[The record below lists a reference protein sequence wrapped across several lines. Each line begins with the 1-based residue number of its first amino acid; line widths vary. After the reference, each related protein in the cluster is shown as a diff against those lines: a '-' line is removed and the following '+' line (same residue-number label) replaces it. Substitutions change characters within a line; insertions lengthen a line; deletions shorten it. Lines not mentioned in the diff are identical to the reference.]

1 MKEEDTTKESFRN
14 KLMPPGEE
22 GSGLFY
28 SETERKRTEEELSK
42 KQEELQ
48 IIFDSVPAMVF
59 YKDRENR
66 MIHVNKAFTEAMGL
80 DKNQIEG
87 KTCFELWPE
96 QAEHYWC
103 DDKEVMESGRPKISI
118 IEPLVTIK
126 GEIWVQ
132 TDKIPCRN
140 EKGEIVGV
148 IGFAIDITDRKEAQ
162 EALEQS
168 EEEYRTL
175 VDNVNIGVY
184 RNTPDLEGRFLKA
197 NPTMVKMFGY
207 DSVEEFMK
215 VKVSEL
221 YQDPQDRVR
230 FVEKIKKTGF
240 SKNEEVRLRKKDG
253 TFIWAAV
260 TAKVNFDSS
269 GEPQWIDGV
278 IEDITER
285 KRREEEIKES
295 EERFRNVFDNN
306 RDGILLAD
314 METQQFIMSN
324 KAICKMLGYTEE
336 EIRRLGVKDIHP
348 KKDLPYVIEQFEK
361 FVRQEIEFAPDL
373 PVKRKDGSVFYAD
386 INTTPITLAGKKY
399 LMGSFRDITERRKA
413 KEGLELLNKELMKSN
428 KKLKQLV
435 LRDPQTGLYNHRYL
449 QDAIEAEFY
458 RAKRYVHPFSVMM
471 LDVDYFKSINDVYGH
486 IFGDL
491 VLKQLARQL
500 KRMVRQY
507 DIVVRFGG
515 EEFMIISPG
524 IDRYQALKLAQRLLD
539 IINLYNFGDK
549 NHTVKLKLSIAVV
562 SYPEDKIIKG
572 MDLVEIGDQI
582 LNKVK
587 EYGGNNVYSS
597 LDIKKKISS
606 LSRKPKIDI
615 SLLKDKMEKLTKRTN
630 QSLIEAVFAFAKTIE
645 LKDQYTGEHVEK
657 TVQYATEIA
666 EALNLADDEI
676 ECIKQAAVLHD
687 LGKIGI
693 SEKILVK
700 KSRLTK
706 EEFEEIKKH
715 PQIGVDIIR
724 PIKFLHNIIPLIL
737 YHHERWDGKGY
748 PNGLK
753 GEEIPIG
760 ARIVAIADVYQALT
774 SNRPYRKAY
783 SEEETLKIIKKGS
796 GTQFDLAVVT
806 KFVQVIQQRKQIK

>member
-1 MKEEDTTKESFRN
+1 MKEQDTTKESFRN

-28 SETERKRTEEELSK
+28 SETERKRPEEELSK

-66 MIHVNKAFTEAMGL
+66 MIRVNKAFTEAMGL

-132 TDKIPCRN
+132 TDKIPYRN
-140 EKGEIVGV
+140 EKGEIVGI

-175 VDNVNIGVY
+175 VDNVNIGIY
-184 RNTPDLEGRFLKA
+184 RNTPDPGGRFLKA
-197 NPTMVKMFGY
+197 NPAMVKMFGY

-221 YQDPQDRVR
+221 YEDPQDRVR

-285 KRREEEIKES
+285 KKAEKEL
-295 EERFRNVFDNN
+295 D
-306 RDGILLAD
+306 
-314 METQQFIMSN
+314 
-324 KAICKMLGYTEE
+324 
-336 EIRRLGVKDIHP
+336 
-348 KKDLPYVIEQFEK
+348 
-361 FVRQEIEFAPDL
+361 
-373 PVKRKDGSVFYAD
+373 
-386 INTTPITLAGKKY
+386 
-399 LMGSFRDITERRKA
+399 
-413 KEGLELLNKELMKSN
+413 LLNKELMKSN
-428 KKLKQLV
+428 KKLKRLA

-539 IINLYNFGDK
+539 TINLYNFGDK

-572 MDLVEIGDQI
+572 MDLVEIADQI

-657 TVQYATEIA
+657 TMQYATEIA